1 MQIHFWGTR
10 GSIPVAANG
19 LIVREKIKQALQLAQ
34 GHHFES
40 EEQIDRFIDESI
52 EFPTQ
57 YGYGGDSSCLQIIGG
72 NDYMLCDMG
81 SGLRRFGQRIMQK
94 YGPQNPQTYHF
105 FMSHVHWD
113 HIMGFPFF
121 TPIYIP
127 GSKLKVHGPVS
138 FEEDPLEEVVG
149 GQMKYRYFP
158 INLGELASEI
168 EYIRLKEDPAIDL
181 GDGLSLTTKLLNH
194 PITALG
200 YRFEFAGKS
209 VCTCYDTEPF
219 RNLFITDPDDPG
231 YDEAMAIEGEEV
243 AAEQNQAVE
252 QFFAGTDLLI
262 YDAQYTEAEYA
273 NRINWG
279 HTTIEY
285 AIAAAE
291 RAGVKRLALFHHD
304 PDRADARLD
313 QLAEIYCL
321 PARPGK
327 TEVFFAREGME
338 FLL

>member
-1 MQIHFWGTR
+1 MKVRFWGVR
-10 GSIPVAANG
+10 GSIPSPGA
-19 LIVREKIKQALQLAQ
+19 I
-34 GHHFES
+34 
-40 EEQIDRFIDESI
+40 
-52 EFPTQ
+52 T
-57 YGYGGDSSCLQIIGG
+57 
-72 NDYMLCDMG
+72 
-81 SGLRRFGQRIMQK
+81 QK
-94 YGPQNPQTYHF
+94 YGGNTACIEIRVGGSDRLIIVDAGSGIRSLGNAMMANDLPKGPLQAEIF
-105 FMSHVHWD
+105 LSHTHWD

-158 INLGELASEI
+158 INLGELASDI

-231 YDEAMAIEGEEV
+231 YDEAMAVEGEEV
-243 AAEQNQAVE
+243 AAEQNLAVE

-285 AIAAAE
+285 AIAAAQ

-313 QLAEIYCL
+313 ELAEIYCL
-321 PARPGK
+321 SAQPGK

>member
-1 MQIHFWGTR
+1 MKVRFWGVR
-10 GSIPVAANG
+10 GSIPSPGA
-19 LIVREKIKQALQLAQ
+19 I
-34 GHHFES
+34 
-40 EEQIDRFIDESI
+40 
-52 EFPTQ
+52 T
-57 YGYGGDSSCLQIIGG
+57 
-72 NDYMLCDMG
+72 
-81 SGLRRFGQRIMQK
+81 QK
-94 YGPQNPQTYHF
+94 YGGNTACIEIRVGGRDRLIIVDAGSGIRSLGNSMMANDLPKGPLQADIF
-105 FMSHVHWD
+105 LSHTHWD

-158 INLGELASEI
+158 INLGELASDI

-181 GDGLSLTTKLLNH
+181 GDGLNLTTKLLNH

-231 YDEAMAIEGEEV
+231 YDEAMAVEGEEV
-243 AAEQNQAVE
+243 AAEQNLAVE

-262 YDAQYTEAEYA
+262 YDAQYTKAEYT

-285 AIAAAE
+285 AIAAAQ

-313 QLAEIYCL
+313 ELAEIYCL
-321 PARPGK
+321 PAQPGI

>member
-1 MQIHFWGTR
+1 MKVRFWGVR
-10 GSIPVAANG
+10 GSIPSPGA
-19 LIVREKIKQALQLAQ
+19 I
-34 GHHFES
+34 
-40 EEQIDRFIDESI
+40 
-52 EFPTQ
+52 T
-57 YGYGGDSSCLQIIGG
+57 
-72 NDYMLCDMG
+72 
-81 SGLRRFGQRIMQK
+81 QK
-94 YGPQNPQTYHF
+94 YGGNTACIEIRVGGRDRLIIVDAGSGIRSLGNAMMANDLPKGPLQADIF
-105 FMSHVHWD
+105 LSHTHWD

-158 INLGELASEI
+158 INLGELASDI
-168 EYIRLKEDPAIDL
+168 QYIRLKEDPAIDL

-231 YDEAMAIEGEEV
+231 YDEAMAVEGEEV
-243 AAEQNQAVE
+243 AAEQNLAVE

-285 AIAAAE
+285 AIAAAQ

-313 QLAEIYCL
+313 ELAKIYCL
-321 PARPGK
+321 PAQPGK

>member
-1 MQIHFWGTR
+1 MKVRFWGVR
-10 GSIPVAANG
+10 GSIPSPGA
-19 LIVREKIKQALQLAQ
+19 
-34 GHHFES
+34 
-40 EEQIDRFIDESI
+40 
-52 EFPTQ
+52 TT
-57 YGYGGDSSCLQIIGG
+57 
-72 NDYMLCDMG
+72 
-81 SGLRRFGQRIMQK
+81 QK
-94 YGPQNPQTYHF
+94 YGGNTACLEIRVGDRDRLIIVDAGSGIRSLGNSMMANDLPKGPLQADIF
-105 FMSHVHWD
+105 LSHTHWD

-158 INLGELASEI
+158 INLGELASDI

-181 GDGLSLTTKLLNH
+181 GDGLNLTTKLLNH

-200 YRFEFAGKS
+200 YRFDFAGKS

-231 YDEAMAIEGEEV
+231 YDEAMAVEGEEV
-243 AAEQNQAVE
+243 AAEQNLAVE

-285 AIAAAE
+285 AIAAAQ

-313 QLAEIYCL
+313 ELAEIYCL
-321 PARPGK
+321 PAQPGI